1 MEKHVELTDE
11 QFEQQF
17 QEATLDA
24 HLFTHEAHVRLAWI
38 HVKKYGIELAI
49 QNVTTQLRAY
59 VETLGATDKYNET
72 LTVAA
77 VKAVYHFYLRTEHVS
92 FQDFILKN
100 KPIQDEYYK
109 IQGWTDQINKFSTYS
124 DFQIVEI
131 TAPTGWGGRI
141 RTCAWRHQKP
151 LPYRL
156 ATPHRAG
163 ARRAL

>member
-38 HVKKYGIELAI
+38 HVKKYGIEQAI

-100 KPIQDEYYK
+100 KRLKENFRELMNAHYS
-109 IQGWTDQINKFSTYS
+109 TDIFRSEAAQKHFL
-124 DFQIVEI
+124 
-131 TAPTGWGGRI
+131 APEL
-141 RTCAWRHQKP
+141 
-151 LPYRL
+151 LPFD
-156 ATPHRAG
+156 
-163 ARRAL
+163 

>member
-100 KPIQDEYYK
+100 KRLKENFRELMNAHYS
-109 IQGWTDQINKFSTYS
+109 TDIFRSEAAKKHFL
-124 DFQIVEI
+124 
-131 TAPTGWGGRI
+131 APEL
-141 RTCAWRHQKP
+141 
-151 LPYRL
+151 LPFD
-156 ATPHRAG
+156 
-163 ARRAL
+163 

>member
-59 VETLGATDKYNET
+59 VKTLGATDKYNET

-100 KPIQDEYYK
+100 KRLKENFRELMNAHYS
-109 IQGWTDQINKFSTYS
+109 TDIFRSEVAKKHFL
-124 DFQIVEI
+124 
-131 TAPTGWGGRI
+131 APEL
-141 RTCAWRHQKP
+141 
-151 LPYRL
+151 LPFD
-156 ATPHRAG
+156 
-163 ARRAL
+163 